1 MVFSKIMRKTAEI
14 GGIQS
19 IKSYS
24 VSCDGERQKKTIE
37 IVCVCVFV
45 LNKITLT
52 QAFSFEYQDFQSDS
66 THM

>member
-24 VSCDGERQKKTIE
+24 VSCDGERQKKKNYRNC
-37 IVCVCVFV
+37 VCVCVC
-45 LNKITLT
+45 
-52 QAFSFEYQDFQSDS
+52 FEQNNIDASILV
-66 THM
+66 